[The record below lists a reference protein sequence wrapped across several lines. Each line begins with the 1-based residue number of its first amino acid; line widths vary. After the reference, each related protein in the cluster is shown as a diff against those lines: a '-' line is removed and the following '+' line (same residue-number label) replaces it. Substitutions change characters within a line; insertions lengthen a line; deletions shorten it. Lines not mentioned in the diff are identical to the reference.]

1 MRNKILSV
9 LELSQ
14 QDSIQKCDK
23 VFRINDIEYE
33 LDMIYFNIN

>member
-23 VFRINDIEYE
+23 VFRVNDVDYE
-33 LDMIYFNIN
+33 VDMIDLNII

>member
-14 QDSIQKCDK
+14 QNYIQKCDK
-23 VFRINDIEYE
+23 VFRINDFDFEA
-33 LDMIYFNIN
+33 DMIYFNIN

>member
-14 QDSIQKCDK
+14 QDSIQKYDK
-23 VFRINDIEYE
+23 VFGINNIDYE
-33 LDMIYFNIN
+33 VDMIYFNIN